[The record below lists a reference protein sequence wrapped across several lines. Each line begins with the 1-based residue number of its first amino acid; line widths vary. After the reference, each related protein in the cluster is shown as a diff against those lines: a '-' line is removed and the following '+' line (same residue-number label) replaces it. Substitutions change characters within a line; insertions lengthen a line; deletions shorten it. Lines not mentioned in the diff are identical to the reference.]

1 MFFLLPYTC
10 DILLLLCCQFAQLTH
25 ILDERMKELV
35 EDMEREK
42 ALKDVAEDTTKEKG
56 NVVDVVEK
64 RA

>member
-1 MFFLLPYTC
+1 M
-10 DILLLLCCQFAQLTH
+10 TH